1 MNPFIYHYLSKLY
14 FLFFSKL
21 YFQSSPLSRIPALGV
36 FFYYIFRKL
45 TSAFNDHLTLNRSQT
60 ELIFPSKSALPL
72 SSPSH
77 KRAIPSFA
85 QPKTWTPFSHTP
97 LPIKHS
103 IYNCNCSI
111 PGSVSSL
118 QSLLFS
124 APLSTCDILY
134 PLLVYCLSEQNVSCV
149 GRDLVSFAPPL
160 YSREPKSMWHIVY
173 TQCISLV
180 YERFQHFKKRRK
192 V

>member
-1 MNPFIYHYLSKLY
+1 M
-14 FLFFSKL
+14 
-21 YFQSSPLSRIPALGV
+21 
-36 FFYYIFRKL
+36 
-45 TSAFNDHLTLNRSQT
+45 FNDHLTLNRSQT
-60 ELIFPSKSALPL
+60 ELLIFPSKSALPL

-111 PGSVSSL
+111 PGNVSSL

-124 APLSTCDILY
+124 APLSTCDILH
-134 PLLVYCLSEQNVSCV
+134 PLLICLLFVSPEQNVSCV
-149 GRDLVSFAPPL
+149 GRDLVSSAPPCIH
-160 YSREPKSMWHIVY
+160 RNQKVCGTQY
-173 TQCISLV
+173 TLSV
-180 YERFQHFKKRRK
+180 
-192 V
+192 